1 MIELGTKM
9 CWFNLCSEG
18 TYRAHTVLKLYL
30 NMLLLKVMYAIKK
43 QSLDFVTIFCHITHN
58 SELKSFK
65 KFSKLFYTSFYNPQ
79 TFLFDLVAPTPKKSL
94 QYSLSYILYASETL
108 IGSFYKNLFDS
119 LTKLLML
126 YHVWF
131 IFWFSLYP

>member
-1 MIELGTKM
+1 
-9 CWFNLCSEG
+9 
-18 TYRAHTVLKLYL
+18 
-30 NMLLLKVMYAIKK
+30 MLLLKVMYTIKK

-79 TFLFDLVAPTPKKSL
+79 TFLFDLATPKKSL

-126 YHVWF
+126 YHV
-131 IFWFSLYP
+131 